1 MSKRTAFSLASTFS
15 GATATVKQQEEL
27 KRLRNELEQLR
38 AEKSEQTEEVLE
50 TLRQELKNYSGEQQ
64 IPLKSMRPSRQA
76 RQTFTKSA
84 IRKRAE
90 SLKQHGQRT
99 PIILVPVVGEEG
111 SFKIE
116 DGELR
121 WRAASLLVEEG
132 LAEWE
137 TLKAVIAP
145 PPQDATELHKRSLVH
160 NLHREDLNPLDRIE
174 AIVEQIHSTVDLELL
189 PEEIEEC
196 EGNEDQAAELKL
208 RKIIRNLDYR
218 FKKNP
223 QDRAKLLELLE
234 ASRSQQLQALQ
245 EFELSEVQRQ
255 ILGVFLE
262 LQLNIN
268 SVAANDLPMLT
279 LPPDLKQA
287 IRTHELPCRH
297 ALALAK
303 LSADKL
309 RCSEDK
315 AIKSRQQMLAQVVSE
330 ALSLSK
336 TRKLVTQFLQEQG
349 IVERKRSKTL
359 EVTEAKA
366 ALVQMPL
373 TTLDEKELK
382 SLQTVLARKLKEIE
396 QLLEVWSK

>member
-50 TLRQELKNYSGEQQ
+50 ALRQELKSYSGEQQ

-160 NLHREDLNPLDRIE
+160 NLHREDLNPLDRME

-196 EGNEDQAAELKL
+196 EGNEDQAAEL
-208 RKIIRNLDYR
+208 NW
-218 FKKNP
+218 
-223 QDRAKLLELLE
+223 
-234 ASRSQQLQALQ
+234 
-245 EFELSEVQRQ
+245 
-255 ILGVFLE
+255 
-262 LQLNIN
+262 
-268 SVAANDLPMLT
+268 
-279 LPPDLKQA
+279 
-287 IRTHELPCRH
+287 
-297 ALALAK
+297 
-303 LSADKL
+303 
-309 RCSEDK
+309 
-315 AIKSRQQMLAQVVSE
+315 
-330 ALSLSK
+330 
-336 TRKLVTQFLQEQG
+336 
-349 IVERKRSKTL
+349 
-359 EVTEAKA
+359 
-366 ALVQMPL
+366 
-373 TTLDEKELK
+373 TLDKKK
-382 SLQTVLARKLKEIE
+382 SNLRIIYAN
-396 QLLEVWSK
+396 